1 MADNASMGAGFHR
14 PAGSYAGERWF
25 ASSDG
30 PSNANELIEN
40 LNNPSQPSLL
50 EGVNDGVAA
59 PDNQMGL

>member
-1 MADNASMGAGFHR
+1 MADDASMGAGFHR

-30 PSNANELIEN
+30 PSNANTLIEN

-50 EGVNDGVAA
+50 EGMNEGVDV
-59 PDNQMGL
+59 PDNHMRL